1 MSQKPKTAM
10 RQTPAMSVV
19 SAPFVVETVAEPV
32 KEAAIEAAP
41 VAEPMTEVATI
52 AAPVPAEEAPAA
64 PAIETLKSTPQP
76 TMENKIMKTAEEFVA
91 FNQANIEAFVKSGQI
106 WSAGVQELTKQFAA
120 TAKASFDESV
130 ATFKAISSVKSLK
143 EAIDLQTSF
152 TKTAIEKSMV
162 ESKTITDQSM
172 KLTEAALA
180 PITARVTVAVESF
193 SKAA

>member
-1 MSQKPKTAM
+1 MSQKSRAAM

>member
-1 MSQKPKTAM
+1 MSQKPKAAM

-64 PAIETLKSTPQP
+64 PAIETLKPTPQP

-120 TAKASFDESV
+120 TAQASFDESV

-162 ESKTITDQSM
+162 ESKTITDKSM